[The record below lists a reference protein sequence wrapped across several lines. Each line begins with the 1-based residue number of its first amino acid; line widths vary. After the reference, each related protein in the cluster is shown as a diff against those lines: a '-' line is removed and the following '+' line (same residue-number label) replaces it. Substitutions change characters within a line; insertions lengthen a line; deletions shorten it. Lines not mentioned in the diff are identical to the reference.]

1 MIHRRRRKIL
11 EKQKLEKAEGATGM
25 STSKQS
31 FNTELFRV
39 FLTAGL
45 NGEMTIEVVTIP
57 ARQGAKVFDTA
68 HGKRIKVESLA
79 CLECVASSTGLLCWV
94 YVQAPEDVDAAITL
108 AWEAAR
114 KKTAQTLADAQ
125 ACFTAA
131 HSKPAITRS
140 AWVAE

>member
-1 MIHRRRRKIL
+1 MI
-11 EKQKLEKAEGATGM
+11 
-25 STSKQS
+25 TSKQA

-57 ARQGAKVFDTA
+57 ARKGTVVFDTA
-68 HGKRIKVESLA
+68 HGKRIKVEALG
-79 CLECVASSTGLLCWV
+79 CVECVASSAGLLCWV
-94 YVQAPEDVDAAITL
+94 YVHAPEDVDAAITL

-114 KKTAQTLADAQ
+114 NKTAQALAEAQ